1 MANVAVMY
9 CRKLKD
15 YLCIACTRCF
25 EAAHEKTGD
34 FAGYDAVN
42 LVAMTDCGDCPGM
55 PTSRVE
61 LLMKDAQN
69 RARTIDAVHFG
80 SCMKAAIEV
89 AKCPIRF
96 EETKREL
103 EGRFPGLRV
112 VMGTHGG
119 SHGSTDGCS

>member
-25 EAAHEKTGD
+25 EAAHDKTGD
-34 FAGYDAVN
+34 FAEYDSVN

-55 PTSRVE
+55 PTDRVE
-61 LLMKDAQN
+61 LLMKDAEN
-69 RARTIDAVHFG
+69 RGRKIDAVHFG
-80 SCMKAAIEV
+80 SCMKAALEV

-96 EETKREL
+96 EQTRAEL
-103 EGRFPGLRV
+103 EAEFPGLHV

-119 SHGSTDGCS
+119 GPAPGSDC